1 MTTAVGLGGKLY
13 ANADPLMRLIADLI
27 HGYNRG
33 SLFPTWSRKLWVSCL
48 YMYLF
53 KIHFV
58 AFSVISIQNTYEE
71 KGNIL

>member
-33 SLFPTWSRKLWVSCL
+33 SLFPTWSRKL
-48 YMYLF
+48 
-53 KIHFV
+53 
-58 AFSVISIQNTYEE
+58 
-71 KGNIL
+71 